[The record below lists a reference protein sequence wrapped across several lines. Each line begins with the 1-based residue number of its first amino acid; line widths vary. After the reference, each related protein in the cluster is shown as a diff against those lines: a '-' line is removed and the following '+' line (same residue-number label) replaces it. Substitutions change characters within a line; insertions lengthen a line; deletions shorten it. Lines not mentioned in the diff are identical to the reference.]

1 MAEIMKRLIWVT
13 DIHLNFI
20 SMAEVEAFCDRIAS
34 ERSDAV
40 LVGGD
45 IGEAH
50 DVADYL
56 RLLADRLEL
65 PIYFVLGNHDFYFG
79 SIARVRR
86 EAEDLTRQSKW
97 LRYLP
102 SCGVVELTESA
113 CLIGHDAWGDGRIGD
128 YAGSRV
134 MLNDYLLIEEL
145 TGLDWATR
153 LRKLNALGAEA
164 ADYLRRL
171 LPDAL
176 ARYRHVLTLLHV
188 PPFREACWHE
198 GRISDEE
205 WLPHFTCKSVGDLL
219 RDAMRAQPDRQMT
232 VLCGH
237 THGAGEARILPNLNV
252 KTGAAEYGSP
262 SIQELLLVE

>member
-1 MAEIMKRLIWVT
+1 MKRLVWVT
-13 DIHLNFI
+13 DIHLNFV
-20 SMAEVEAFCDRIAS
+20 SMSEVEAFCDRIAS
-34 ERSDAV
+34 ERPDAV

-45 IGEAH
+45 IGEAS
-50 DVADYL
+50 DVVDYL
-56 RLLADRLEL
+56 QFLADRLKR

-79 SIARVRR
+79 SIARVRS
-86 EAEDLTRQSKW
+86 EAEELTRRSEW

-102 SCGVVELTESA
+102 CCDVVELTESA

-153 LRKLNALGAEA
+153 LGKLNALGAEA

-198 GRISDEE
+198 GHISDED
-205 WLPHFTCKSVGDLL
+205 WLPHFTCKAVGDLL
-219 RDAMRAQPDRQMT
+219 HEAMRTQPERQMS

-237 THGAGEARILPNLNV
+237 THGAGEARILPNLHV
-252 KTGAAEYGSP
+252 KTGGAEYGSP
-262 SIQELLLVE
+262 SLQEPLIVQ

>member
-1 MAEIMKRLIWVT
+1 MKQLVWVT

-20 SMAEVEAFCDRIAS
+20 SMSGVEAFCNSIVSA
-34 ERSDAV
+34 EPDAV

-45 IGEAH
+45 VGEAS
-50 DVADYL
+50 DVTDYL
-56 RLLADRLEL
+56 RLLADKLER

-79 SIARVRR
+79 SIARVRG
-86 EAEDLTRQSKW
+86 EAAELTRRSEW

-102 SCGVVELTESA
+102 CCGIVELTENT

-128 YAGSRV
+128 YAGSQV

-145 TGLDWATR
+145 TGLDRATR
-153 LRKLNALGAEA
+153 QRKLNALGDEA
-164 ADYLRRL
+164 ADYLRSL

-198 GRISDEE
+198 GRISDED
-205 WLPHFTCKSVGDLL
+205 WLPHFTCKAVGDLL
-219 RDAMRAQPDRQMT
+219 RDAMQAQPDRQMS

-237 THGAGEARILPNLNV
+237 THGAGEARILPNLDV
-252 KTGAAEYGSP
+252 KTGSAEYGGP
-262 SIQELLLVE
+262 SLQELLFVQ

>member
-1 MAEIMKRLIWVT
+1 MKRLVWVT

-20 SMAEVEAFCDRIAS
+20 SMAEVEAFCHRIAS
-34 ERSDAV
+34 ARPDAV
-40 LVGGD
+40 LAGGD
-45 IGEAH
+45 IGEAPN
-50 DVADYL
+50 VAHYL
-56 RLLADRLEL
+56 QILADRLER

-79 SIARVRR
+79 SITQVRR
-86 EAEDLTRQSKW
+86 EAAELMRRSKW

-102 SCGVVELTESA
+102 CCGVVELTESA

-145 TGLDWATR
+145 TGLDWDTR
-153 LRKLNALGAEA
+153 LRKLNALGDEA
-164 ADYLRRL
+164 ADYLRLL

-176 ARYRHVLTLLHV
+176 ARFRHVLTLLHV

-198 GRISDEE
+198 GRISGED
-205 WLPHFTCKSVGDLL
+205 WLPHFTCKAVGDLL
-219 RDAMRAQPDRQMT
+219 RDAMLARPDRRMS

-237 THGAGEARILPNLNV
+237 THGAGEARVLPNLEV
-252 KTGAAEYGSP
+252 KTGGAEYGSP
-262 SIQELLLVE
+262 SLQELLIVE

>member
-1 MAEIMKRLIWVT
+1 MKRLVWVT

-20 SMAEVEAFCDRIAS
+20 SMAGVEAFCHGIVSARPDV
-34 ERSDAV
+34 V

-45 IGEAH
+45 IGEAP

-56 RLLADRLEL
+56 RLLADRLER

-86 EAEDLTRQSKW
+86 AAAELTRQSEW

-102 SCGVVELTESA
+102 CCGVVELTETA

-128 YAGSRV
+128 YAGSQV

-145 TGLDWATR
+145 AGLDRETR
-153 LRKLNALGAEA
+153 LRKLNALGDEA

-188 PPFREACWHE
+188 PPFMEACWHE
-198 GRISDEE
+198 GRISDED
-205 WLPHFTCKSVGDLL
+205 WLPHFTCKAVGDLL
-219 RDAMRAQPDRQMT
+219 LDAMRAQPDCQMS

-237 THGAGEARILPNLNV
+237 THGAGEARMLPNLDV
-252 KTGAAEYGSP
+252 KTGGAEYGSP
-262 SIQELLLVE
+262 ILQELLIVQ

>member
-1 MAEIMKRLIWVT
+1 MKRVVWVT

-20 SMAEVEAFCDRIAS
+20 SMSGVEAFCQRIVS
-34 ERSDAV
+34 ERPDAI

-45 IGEAH
+45 IGEAP

-56 RLLADRLEL
+56 RLLADRLER

-79 SIARVRR
+79 SIAEVRSA
-86 EAEDLTRQSKW
+86 AEELTRQSEW

-102 SCGVVELTESA
+102 CSGVVELTENT

-128 YAGSRV
+128 YAGSKV
-134 MLNDYLLIEEL
+134 VLNDYLLIEEL
-145 TGLDWATR
+145 TGLDRTTR
-153 LRKLNALGAEA
+153 LRKLNALGDEA
-164 ADYLRRL
+164 ADYLGHL

-176 ARYRHVLTLLHV
+176 ARYRQVLTLLHV

-198 GRISDEE
+198 GHISDED
-205 WLPHFTCKSVGDLL
+205 WLPHFTCKAVGDLL
-219 RDAMRAQPDRQMT
+219 RDAMRAQPDCQMS

-237 THGAGEARILPNLNV
+237 THGAGEARILPNLDV
-252 KTGAAEYGSP
+252 KTGGAEYGSP
-262 SIQELLLVE
+262 GLQELLIVR

>member
-1 MAEIMKRLIWVT
+1 MKRLVWVT

-20 SMAEVEAFCDRIAS
+20 SMAGVEAFSRRIVDA
-34 ERSDAV
+34 RPDAV

-45 IGEAH
+45 IGEAS
-50 DVADYL
+50 DVIVYL
-56 RLLADRLEL
+56 RLLADRIER

-79 SIARVRR
+79 SITNLRTAV
-86 EAEDLTRQSKW
+86 AELTRRSEW

-102 SCGVVELTESA
+102 SCGVVELTDST

-128 YAGSRV
+128 YAGSQV

-145 TGLDWATR
+145 TGLDRVTR
-153 LRKLNALGAEA
+153 LCKLNSLGDEA
-164 ADYLRRL
+164 ADYLGSL
-171 LPDAL
+171 LPVAL

-198 GRISDEE
+198 GRISDED
-205 WLPHFTCKSVGDLL
+205 WLPHFTCKAVGHLL
-219 RDAMRAQPDRQMT
+219 RDAMLSQPDCQMS

-252 KTGAAEYGSP
+252 KTGGAVYGSP
-262 SIQELLLVE
+262 VLQELLIAQ

>member
-1 MAEIMKRLIWVT
+1 MKRLVWVT

-20 SMAEVEAFCDRIAS
+20 PMAEVEAFCRRIAS
-34 ERSDAV
+34 AQPDAV

-45 IGEAH
+45 IGEAP
-50 DVADYL
+50 DVATYL
-56 RLLADRLEL
+56 RLLADRLER

-79 SIARVRR
+79 SIASVRR
-86 EAEDLTRQSKW
+86 EAAELTRQSEW

-102 SCGVVELTESA
+102 GCGVVELTENA

-134 MLNDYLLIEEL
+134 MLNDYRLIEEL
-145 TGLDWATR
+145 TDLDRATR
-153 LRKLNALGAEA
+153 LRKLNALGDEA
-164 ADYLRRL
+164 ADYLRSL

-176 ARYRHVLTLLHV
+176 ARFRHVLTLLHV

-198 GRISDEE
+198 GRISDEDY
-205 WLPHFTCKSVGDLL
+205 LPHFTCQAVGDVL
-219 RDAMRAQPDRQMT
+219 RDAMWARPDRQMS

-237 THGAGEARILPNLNV
+237 THGAGEARILPNLDV
-252 KTGAAEYGSP
+252 KTGGAEYGRP
-262 SIQELLLVE
+262 SLQELLIVG

>member
-1 MAEIMKRLIWVT
+1 MKRLVWVT
-13 DIHLNFI
+13 DIHLNFV
-20 SMAEVEAFCDRIAS
+20 SVTEVEEFCHRIAS
-34 ERSDAV
+34 ERPDAV

-45 IGEAH
+45 IAEAP

-56 RLLADRLEL
+56 RLLANRIER
-65 PIYFVLGNHDFYFG
+65 PVYFVLGNHDFYFG
-79 SIARVRR
+79 SIANVRSSA
-86 EAEDLTRQSKW
+86 AELTRQSEW

-102 SCGVVELTESA
+102 SCGVVELTENS
-113 CLIGHDAWGDGRIGD
+113 CLIGHDAWGDGLIGD

-145 TGLDWATR
+145 TGLDQETR

-164 ADYLRRL
+164 ADYLGSL

-176 ARYRHVLTLLHV
+176 ARYRNVLALLHV

-198 GRISDEE
+198 GRISDED
-205 WLPHFTCKSVGDLL
+205 WLPHFTCKAVGDLL
-219 RDAMRAQPDRQMT
+219 RDAMRARPDRQMR

-237 THGAGEARILPNLNV
+237 THGAGEARILPNLDV
-252 KTGAAEYGSP
+252 KTGGAEYGRP
-262 SIQELLLVE
+262 GLQELLIVQ